1 MKTPRR
7 RERDETRKLPDMG
20 KALGWDR
27 EANLAGEIAVKTDD
41 NYTPGMNAFIPGERP
56 DNEGGVKVLA
66 DRMDDLER
74 KKKNTR
80 EDRRVEQTKSGFL
93 AQSGSGW
100 AESQAKGE
108 KRPVVKINSG
118 K

>member
-7 RERDETRKLPDMG
+7 RERDESRVFKKMGDALNTTHINTMPGDPNDPDSVQDAEI
-20 KALGWDR
+20 KYDSTDR
-27 EANLAGEIAVKTDD
+27 YPSSGSAVKLK
-41 NYTPGMNAFIPGERP
+41 RP
-56 DNEGGVKVLA
+56 
-66 DRMDDLER
+66 MDELER
-74 KKKNTR
+74 KKRNAR

-108 KRPVVKINSG
+108 KRPVVKIDSG

>member
-7 RERDETRKLPDMG
+7 RERDETRVFKKMG
-20 KALGWDR
+20 EALGG
-27 EANLAGEIAVKTDD
+27 NPGD
-41 NYTPGMNAFIPGERP
+41 NAETSS
-56 DNEGGVKVLA
+56 VKVSGP
-66 DRMDDLER
+66 MDELER

-108 KRPVVKINSG
+108 KRPVVKIDSG